1 MSLALLEVANG
12 QLGHFMTPEP
22 TRKQEDRSARS
33 RLPLSR
39 SLSGTCQSV
48 APCSAVNQLSSLT
61 PRFFTPLTL
70 DSGRQVG
77 AEEAAVCGFVRQS
90 ANRPQT
96 EVDRPRGEMSR
107 LQMHPVANDHR
118 LI

>member
-1 MSLALLEVANG
+1 MVFAL
-12 QLGHFMTPEP
+12 EP
-22 TRKQEDRSARS
+22 
-33 RLPLSR
+33 LPVR
-39 SLSGTCQSV
+39 SLPERGSLFGRQPV
-48 APCSAVNQLSSLT
+48 AQPHAQFLYALDT
-61 PRFFTPLTL
+61 P